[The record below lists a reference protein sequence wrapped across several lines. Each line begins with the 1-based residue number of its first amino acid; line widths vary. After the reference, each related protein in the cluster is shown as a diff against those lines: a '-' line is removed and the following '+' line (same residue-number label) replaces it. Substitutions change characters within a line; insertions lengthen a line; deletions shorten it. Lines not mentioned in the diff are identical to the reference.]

1 MRLHFF
7 PGLAATAAAC
17 VLLGSCATAK
27 FDDDQQV
34 MVRAAEQAGATSIK
48 AVRAEDGGMRL
59 SGKLEGRAFALSIPW
74 RWNRQAVLYVS
85 GYSIPG
91 TPVSIPDNALRD
103 DKIGLSRTPY
113 SERFAVGRSA
123 YDKAGMGVQ
132 TAVENTWRLKQFM
145 DRLGASRVYVI
156 GGSMGGS
163 ITMALIEKHP
173 DAFPGA
179 IAACGVVGDWQAEV
193 GYVID
198 VRAAYNYFTRGTAY
212 ELPGEK
218 SIARSALSTL
228 SWGPLQWT
236 WPLPEL
242 IQVKRLITPVLKM
255 FDAAAANPQGPER
268 RIIDN
273 IAAAA
278 GTQAD
283 PASFTLPIATVG
295 LGMDDMNRTF
305 GGSIYDNSAK
315 IYSSPYLSARENAA
329 LNAGIERIRAD
340 PAAVA
345 YANQWYKSTG
355 VFKTRLLTLYD
366 LIDPEVPS
374 GIQEPM
380 LREAA
385 TRAGN
390 TGNLVQRAVPAMRQ
404 PLFPGI
410 ASNMGYV
417 HCGFTAEQISHAWDD
432 LRVWV
437 ETDKKPQ

>member
-1 MRLHFF
+1 MKLHSFA
-7 PGLAATAAAC
+7 GLAATAAAG
-17 VLLGSCATAK
+17 VLLASCAAVK
-27 FDDDQQV
+27 FDDDQQLILH
-34 MVRAAEQAGATSIK
+34 AAEQAGATSVK
-48 AVRAEDGGMRL
+48 AVLADDGGMRL

-91 TPVSIPDNALRD
+91 TPTSIPDNALRD

-113 SERFAVGRSA
+113 AERFAVGRSV

-132 TAVENTWRLKQFM
+132 TAVENTWRLRRFM
-145 DRLGASRVYVI
+145 DRLGASRIYVI

-163 ITMALIEKHP
+163 ITMVLIEKHP
-173 DAFPGA
+173 DAFAGA

-228 SWGPLQWT
+228 SWGPLQWL

-242 IQVKRLITPVLKM
+242 IQVKRLIRPVLKL

-283 PASFTLPIATVG
+283 PASFTLPIATVA

-315 IYSSPYLSARENAA
+315 VYSSPYLSARENAA
-329 LNAGIERIRAD
+329 LNAGIQRIRAD

-390 TGNLVQRAVPAMRQ
+390 TGHLLQRAVPAMRQ
-404 PLFPGI
+404 PLLPGI

-417 HCGFTAEQISHAWDD
+417 HCGFTAEQVAQAWDD

-437 ETDKKPQ
+437 ETDQKPQ